1 MSGEVLEGTNNAPV
15 SIRVADW
22 MTSPET
28 CYPPESH
35 MAYNPSCKHAL
46 RGRGTG
52 AIGGGGGGKHAGGK
66 TEVVVQREPQGQSGS
81 TQRWS
86 WRGMRRGSL
95 SHRK

>member
-1 MSGEVLEGTNNAPV
+1 MGEGD
-15 SIRVADW
+15 R
-22 MTSPET
+22 
-28 CYPPESH
+28 
-35 MAYNPSCKHAL
+35 
-46 RGRGTG
+46 

-81 TQRWS
+81 TRRWS